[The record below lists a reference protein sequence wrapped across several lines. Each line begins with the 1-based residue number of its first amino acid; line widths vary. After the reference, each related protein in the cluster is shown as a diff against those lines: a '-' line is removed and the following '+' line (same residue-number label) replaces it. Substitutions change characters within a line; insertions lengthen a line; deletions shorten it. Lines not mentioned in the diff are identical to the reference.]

1 MAALDLLGRRW
12 VLRILW
18 EMREGTVGFR
28 ALQQRC
34 DDMSSSV
41 LRDRL
46 HELRDAGIVTSDA
59 GTYELSALGIELLAA
74 LGPLW
79 NWTARWDA
87 ALSRRRRR

>member
-46 HELRDAGIVTSDA
+46 HELREAGIVTSDG
-59 GTYELSALGIELLAA
+59 GTYALSRLGVELLEA

-79 NWTARWDA
+79 NWTVRWDA
-87 ALSRRRRR
+87 ALARRRRR